1 MTTIAITNISQVIG
15 PKYLSYLLDKKHAT
29 HNTRS
34 ADTNLLKTPATKLL
48 TCGDRAFQKATPTL
62 WNDLPTNL
70 RNIES
75 LASFKTKLKTHLFT
89 KYYKT

>member
-1 MTTIAITNISQVIG
+1 MICWIKNT
-15 PKYLSYLLDKKHAT
+15 T
-29 HNTRS
+29 HNGRS
-34 ADTNLLKTPATKLL
+34 AGTNLLKIPATKLV
-48 TCGDRAFQKATPTL
+48 TCGDRAFKKAGPTL

-70 RNIES
+70 RNIDL